1 MQNNFK
7 LFFFIFLLISILYSF
22 SINAQTSVKCINP
35 NQIPQKHKYKF
46 IHNKYLEKVS
56 NLDDLNPEC
65 YNVDDSDSYYSEID
79 SFIVKKDINIVWQK
93 YKTIS
98 LKDTYSGHIVKLGFV
113 YSKKKRKIYYIND
126 KYDGIKVGQIYF
138 IRLNLLGGIKKL
150 IVAYEVTK
158 IDDKKKMIQFCY
170 INNGISQGSQRI
182 FLYKTKEGFTK
193 ILHKTYY
200 KSRSKLRDRRLYPI
214 FHKRVVEELHHNL
227 IKSLSLN

>member
-113 YSKKKRKIYYIND
+113 YSKKKRKN
-126 KYDGIKVGQIYF
+126 
-138 IRLNLLGGIKKL
+138 
-150 IVAYEVTK
+150 E
-158 IDDKKKMIQFCY
+158 
-170 INNGISQGSQRI
+170 
-182 FLYKTKEGFTK
+182 
-193 ILHKTYY
+193 ILPPQH
-200 KSRSKLRDRRLYPI
+200 
-214 FHKRVVEELHHNL
+214 
-227 IKSLSLN
+227 

>member
-1 MQNNFK
+1 
-7 LFFFIFLLISILYSF
+7 
-22 SINAQTSVKCINP
+22 
-35 NQIPQKHKYKF
+35 
-46 IHNKYLEKVS
+46 
-56 NLDDLNPEC
+56 
-65 YNVDDSDSYYSEID
+65 
-79 SFIVKKDINIVWQK
+79 
-93 YKTIS
+93 
-98 LKDTYSGHIVKLGFV
+98 
-113 YSKKKRKIYYIND
+113 
-126 KYDGIKVGQIYF
+126 
-138 IRLNLLGGIKKL
+138 
-150 IVAYEVTK
+150 YEVTK